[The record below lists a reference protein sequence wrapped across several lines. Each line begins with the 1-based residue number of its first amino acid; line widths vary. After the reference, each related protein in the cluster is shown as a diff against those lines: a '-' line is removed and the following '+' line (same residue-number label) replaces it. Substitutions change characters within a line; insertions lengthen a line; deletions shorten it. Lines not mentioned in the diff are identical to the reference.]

1 MKRVLFCVVLFAL
14 LLGLVGCAH
23 EAKTAADMEAEE
35 FLRQVAKPA
44 RRLKS
49 ETGVWYYL
57 RDDGKVQR
65 LIPMEDIQQNRVEDD
80 VVFELTKLETVE
92 ENEVGQVYLHYT
104 VHNGMENP
112 LIPFGK
118 VETAV
123 LLKDGWYVMPHVPTE
138 DFGDKLESGG
148 SREGVLNI
156 ATIEETYLPDGRY
169 RIQLKIDDLSYAYL
183 EFKVENLNGAIH
195 ITA

>member
-65 LIPMEDIQQNRVEDD
+65 LIP
-80 VVFELTKLETVE
+80 
-92 ENEVGQVYLHYT
+92 
-104 VHNGMENP
+104 
-112 LIPFGK
+112 
-118 VETAV
+118 
-123 LLKDGWYVMPHVPTE
+123 
-138 DFGDKLESGG
+138 
-148 SREGVLNI
+148 
-156 ATIEETYLPDGRY
+156 
-169 RIQLKIDDLSYAYL
+169 
-183 EFKVENLNGAIH
+183 
-195 ITA
+195 